1 LEVLMSSAG
10 LSSLTTDVAEIASRL
25 PTAPRLLVE
34 LNRLMN
40 NRWVGDDEI
49 VALLRQDPP
58 LAAQLIRAANSAF
71 YSPPEPV
78 ASLNRAIAL
87 VGTAETHRLV
97 GAVAA
102 AQLSEQKI
110 SLYPIDATG
119 LRLNALFV
127 AVLMEELAKWSEERP
142 HSCYTVG
149 LLRTIGMMALERMP
163 SPAGVPLTPFAESGE
178 SRLDSWELKNWG
190 MTSCQA
196 AEMILLHWKLPR
208 ETVQAI
214 RYHTQPEGRQNPII
228 HLLALAAGAAA
239 NSKYGIRGEEQY
251 WPLPMS
257 IFDQAGMS
265 VTDYPRACEKAQ
277 RKFEQLRKVIA

>member
-1 LEVLMSSAG
+1 MSSA
-10 LSSLTTDVAEIASRL
+10 SLASPAIDVAEIASRL

-34 LNRLMN
+34 LNQIMN
-40 NRWVGDDEI
+40 SRWADEDEV

-58 LAAQLIRAANSAF
+58 LTAQLIRAANSAF
-71 YSPPEPV
+71 YSPPEPIS
-78 ASLNRAIAL
+78 SLNRAIAL
-87 VGTAETHRLV
+87 VGMAETHRLV

-102 AQLSEQKI
+102 VQLSDQKI

-127 AVLMEELAKWSEERP
+127 ALLMEELAKWADERP

-163 SPAGVPLTPFAESGE
+163 SPTGAPLVAFADSGE
-178 SRLDSWELKNWG
+178 RRLDSWELKNWG
-190 MTSCQA
+190 MTSPEA
-196 AEMILLHWKLPR
+196 GEKILLHWKLPQ

-214 RYHTQPEGRQNPII
+214 RYHTRPVGRQNPII

-251 WPLPMS
+251 WPLPVNV
-257 IFDQAGMS
+257 FDQAGMDVS
-265 VTDYPRACEKAQ
+265 DYPRACDKAQ
-277 RKFEQLRKVIA
+277 RKFEQLRKVIS